1 MMRWS
6 GSFRKRWLVPLV
18 AAVAVVPAAA
28 VSAVAGEQDTFTE
41 ETGEAFWSVPHT
53 CADGAVVDGTLLVR
67 STRDFEQPETD
78 DTDPTTRVQFLAVC
92 PDGSSFSWA
101 VPGAPSTITS
111 TPNLKSIRTVG
122 SGTARDI
129 LGVTHTVSFDV
140 TYTGVG
146 PITTEVNGPGST
158 RREREATATGVVTFD
173 GTVIVNGANNHP
185 TRPAPFIRVDIEKGS

>member
-1 MMRWS
+1 M
-6 GSFRKRWLVPLV
+6 RWLVPLV

-129 LGVTHTVSFDV
+129 LGVTHTVTFDV

-146 PITTEVNGPGST
+146 PIVTEVNGPGST

>member
-1 MMRWS
+1 MRWS

-129 LGVTHTVSFDV
+129 LGVTHTVTFDV

-146 PITTEVNGPGST
+146 PIVTEVNGPGST

>member
-1 MMRWS
+1 MMSWS

-18 AAVAVVPAAA
+18 AAIAVVPAAA

-41 ETGEAFWSVPHT
+41 ETGSAFWSVPHT
-53 CADGAVVDGTLLVR
+53 CADGTVVAGTLAVI
-67 STRDFEQPETD
+67 STRDFELPETED
-78 DTDPTTRVQFLAVC
+78 ADPTTRVQFQAVC
-92 PDGSSFSWA
+92 PDGFSFTW
-101 VPGAPSTITS
+101 GANQVPSTITS

-122 SGTARDI
+122 SGAARDSS
-129 LGVTHTVSFDV
+129 GGTHTVTFDV

-146 PITTEVNGPGST
+146 PIVTEVNGPGST

>member
-1 MMRWS
+1 MRWS